1 MRQPVLTLTT
11 DFGASD
17 HYVGAMKGVIL
28 SICPRAQIVDICH
41 DVTPFQ
47 IAEGAYVIAQAYDCF
62 PRNTVHVVVVDP
74 GVGTARRPIL
84 VEAAGQYFVGPDNGV
99 LAMVYSRA
107 KHKVRLIANDRYFR
121 QPVSATFHGRDIF
134 APVAAHVAAGVPPA
148 RVGKLIADY
157 LRPEFAQPRRSG
169 ERAWTGSILKI
180 DRFGNVV
187 TNFHVRDFPDLRQS
201 GTDAFVCQ
209 PAAPML
215 TLKTA
220 VFRLTVARRSIAA
233 LAQNYAERTPG
244 ALFLIV
250 GSSGYLEVS
259 VNQGSAAKQMGCKTG
274 DPVKLGLG

>member
-1 MRQPVLTLTT
+1 M
-11 DFGASD
+11 
-17 HYVGAMKGVIL
+17 
-28 SICPRAQIVDICH
+28 
-41 DVTPFQ
+41 
-47 IAEGAYVIAQAYDCF
+47 
-62 PRNTVHVVVVDP
+62 HVVVVDP

-107 KHKVRLIANDRYFR
+107 GHKVRLIANDRYFR

-134 APVAAHVAAGVPPA
+134 APVAAHVAAGVPPV
-148 RVGKLIADY
+148 RMGKPIADY
-157 LRPEFAQPRRSG
+157 LRPEFTQPRRSG

-209 PAAPML
+209 PASVAPNRAL
-215 TLKTA
+215 HKQSRAREQADDSFGSGRGPVA
-220 VFRLTVARRSIAA
+220 VGRGSVAVVVTVGRRKIAA
-233 LAQNYAERTPG
+233 LAQNYAECGPG

-250 GSSGYLEVS
+250 GSSGYLEIS
-259 VNQGSAAKQMGCKTG
+259 VNQGSAAKQIGCKSGELLTLTVG
-274 DPVKLGLG
+274 